1 MDAKKFWLHEFISEK
16 RTFVIP
22 VYQRNYDWKVENC
35 EQLFGD
41 IVHII
46 ESKKPH
52 FIGTFV
58 YQETVGADIFREL
71 IIIDGQQRITSIILI
86 AKVLYDLEDDDD
98 LREDIRSTFIKHSR
112 GELKGKCKL
121 RPTEYDSA
129 TFDKL
134 MSDAAFAEKN
144 FAAQEK
150 SSAMYGNYCFFHK
163 KISDSK
169 FKPKDFFN
177 AICKLNVVSILLED
191 ENPQEIFESLNST
204 GLDLSPADLI
214 RNSLLMPLDYAR
226 QEELYKTYWLKIED
240 LLRPSDNVENFI
252 KQYLIAKRK
261 SNAVMETQKQQL
273 NKRNLYDAFKKYFAA
288 NFSDDAAETCLA
300 DMLRYAK
307 FFRRLIFNDD
317 TEFDKLSALDKK
329 FYELVYLLDAV
340 NAPIV
345 LMYLLDRYDLKH
357 FDEAT
362 FIKFVDAL
370 ISFTFRIKVCRG
382 SGITAQFAGN
392 LIARLD
398 DCKDDSLTEKI
409 FWRAVTF
416 GKGRSAFP
424 KDSKFQ
430 EALVSETLYTTIKND
445 GCKYLLYSLER
456 AARAKELPSYS
467 EATVEHIMPQN
478 LSDKWK
484 DYLRGRKD
492 SAAHEIWLH
501 TLGNLT
507 LTAYNSELGNG
518 DFDAKKEIY
527 AQSNFSCTRA
537 LTNYPEWTSV
547 QIQRRAKTLSAEAVK
562 IWTLPAEFNETLP
575 SAGNIVTLD
584 SDFKRLKGRKP
595 VSVFIYN
602 TEIKIGSWNPLLREI
617 VRQLYA
623 LDPYNFRRAAQ
634 MENVRRNLFTVEP
647 TDFKIDDDFYMKTDF
662 DTETCL
668 RIIKVLAENLDR
680 LCGTE
685 LKEEIYFTL
694 KPDTPQIEQPNLF
707 A

>member
-58 YQETVGADIFREL
+58 YQEIVGADIFREL
-71 IIIDGQQRITSIILI
+71 IIIDGQQRITSIILL

-150 SSAMYGNYCFFHK
+150 SSAMYGNYCFFRK
-163 KISDSK
+163 KIFDSK

-288 NFSDDAAETCLA
+288 NFSDDDAEACLA

-329 FYELVYLLDAV
+329 FYELVYLLDAA

-345 LMYLLDRYDLKH
+345 LMYLTDRYDRKH

-370 ISFTFRIKVCRG
+370 ISLVVRAKVCKHN
-382 SGITAQFAGN
+382 GITQQFAGN
-392 LIARLD
+392 VLARLD
-398 DCKDDSLTEKI
+398 KAATLTEKI
-409 FWRAVTF
+409 FWQAVTF
-416 GKGRSAFP
+416 GRGEYSFPNDADFQRELVGNKLSDRLKGNA
-424 KDSKFQ
+424 
-430 EALVSETLYTTIKND
+430 
-445 GCKYLLYSLER
+445 CKYLLYSLER
-456 AARAKELPSYS
+456 AGDFAAYS
-467 EATVEHIMPQN
+467 EAVIEYILPQRLN
-478 LSDKWK
+478 DWWK
-484 DYLRGRKD
+484 NYLRMKND

-501 TLGNLT
+501 NLGNMT
-507 LTAYNSELGNG
+507 LVDKSDKSSG
-518 DFDAKKEIY
+518 DSFDKKKNRY
-527 AQSNFSCTRA
+527 AQSKFSCTRA
-537 LTNYPEWTSV
+537 VSIFSDWTSK
-547 QIQRRAKTLSAEAVK
+547 QIQIRAKKLAAEAVK
-562 IWTLPAEFNETLP
+562 IWTLPEEFNTPSLP
-575 SAGNIVTLD
+575 ADEIVTLD
-584 SDFKRLKGRKP
+584 SDFAALKNSKP
-595 VSVFIYN
+595 ATLTISG
-602 TEIKIGSWNPLLREI
+602 TEIKIQHWNHIVREV

-647 TDFKIDDDFYMKTDF
+647 TDFKIDDDFYMATSF
-662 DTETCL
+662 GTETCL

-680 LCGTE
+680 LCDTE

-707 A
+707 D

>member
-1 MDAKKFWLHEFISEK
+1 
-16 RTFVIP
+16 
-22 VYQRNYDWKVENC
+22 
-35 EQLFGD
+35 
-41 IVHII
+41 
-46 ESKKPH
+46 
-52 FIGTFV
+52 
-58 YQETVGADIFREL
+58 
-71 IIIDGQQRITSIILI
+71 
-86 AKVLYDLEDDDD
+86 
-98 LREDIRSTFIKHSR
+98 
-112 GELKGKCKL
+112 
-121 RPTEYDSA
+121 
-129 TFDKL
+129 
-134 MSDAAFAEKN
+134 
-144 FAAQEK
+144 
-150 SSAMYGNYCFFHK
+150 
-163 KISDSK
+163 
-169 FKPKDFFN
+169 
-177 AICKLNVVSILLED
+177 
-191 ENPQEIFESLNST
+191 
-204 GLDLSPADLI
+204 
-214 RNSLLMPLDYAR
+214 
-226 QEELYKTYWLKIED
+226 
-240 LLRPSDNVENFI
+240 
-252 KQYLIAKRK
+252 
-261 SNAVMETQKQQL
+261 METQKQQL

-329 FYELVYLLDAV
+329 FYELVYLLDAA

-416 GKGRSAFP
+416 GRGEYSFPNDADFQRELVGNKLNDRLKGNA
-424 KDSKFQ
+424 
-430 EALVSETLYTTIKND
+430 
-445 GCKYLLYSLER
+445 CKYLLYSLER
-456 AARAKELPSYS
+456 AGDFAAYS
-467 EATVEHIMPQN
+467 EAVIEYILPQRLN
-478 LSDKWK
+478 DWWK
-484 DYLRGRKD
+484 NYLRMKND

-634 MENVRRNLFTVEP
+634 MENVRKKFSVAP

-680 LCGTE
+680 LCDTE

-707 A
+707 D